1 MRHMWWWW
9 CRSVSLGVLSMSHCK
24 ETNANF
30 DFIKILILVSQE
42 KLGFYFAYLVH
53 RPECSLIRRKLETIV
68 QDYPKL
74 QNNKDSIY
82 WWTCCL
88 GPWFAERECTYLCW
102 SLEVWF
108 ETYPAVSSLLLWSSM
123 HSVTLRKTWNRA
135 NKEERDCSCQSAEL
149 DFVISKMFLDRSNL
163 TY

>member
-108 ETYPAVSSLLLWSSM
+108 ETYPVDNSQFLP
-123 HSVTLRKTWNRA
+123 
-135 NKEERDCSCQSAEL
+135 CSCGRLCIPLLCERPETEQIKKKETVL
-149 DFVISKMFLDRSNL
+149 LNL
-163 TY
+163 RNWIL